1 MTNQDKKNGLPAE
14 APSVEIAPAAASSA
28 TPPPAAPERTLVMGV
43 DDIEKT
49 MVMTD
54 MPDKTMVMDAETADR
69 TIVLSP
75 ENGITRVPPAAHH
88 SVLDDT
94 RVRLQTILHNPSSIL
109 SSLTGTGK
117 RDVGAKIEGQ
127 DHHRERAEVGRIDEE
142 QAHLTDLEDRFEI
155 ERKLAEGS
163 RYVVSIGQDLG
174 LERQVAVYSLRDE
187 KLLDPDERANFVAEA
202 EISAQLDHPSVLPVY
217 SINRDYRGGL
227 HSAVKLTDGTDLRKY
242 LNKLSSHYRSS
253 GFHAAE
259 EAASLAFRLELI
271 LGISD
276 GLVYAHTRGIAHANL
291 HPQNVL
297 IGEYHEVYIK
307 GWGYAQVLSGE
318 NANGENAENKT
329 NDEAKRKIPEIADP
343 RFVAPELIAG
353 EAPTVRSDVY
363 ALGMLLY
370 ELVTLHPP
378 YPDASAPEI
387 LELLRDGVSPTIE
400 HRFGGAIDPDMR
412 AIILKAIAPDPAKR
426 YATINDMAED
436 IRRFLHSEEVSVHRI
451 SLSKRFAKLIRSH
464 HRGMFF
470 CFLTLIVLVGA
481 LFAYNIV
488 NDVRL
493 ANSSYLDDHV
503 LGKAQASCR
512 KTAHEFNLQA
522 EKFNDMVASIKVET
536 EFLLSGHIGLK
547 NNGEQYLVPPDDKA
561 VAGNADLQTEY
572 SPGYGDSVSFR
583 KIESGRAAD
592 LDKPDFVR
600 LGMLQP
606 TLFRYMLL
614 APLNSYVSKE
624 TPDRQIHRLTQNI
637 SPIYRIQILLD
648 NGASLHYPY
657 TVKTEADL
665 GKENVWYDRAIS
677 SHKAAAFWNI
687 PLHLENAAE
696 GEEHV
701 VLPVSIPLGP
711 ADAPV
716 GAAAILVSGRYI
728 DQILSNAE
736 NLPWGTEAQYFI
748 SPDGQIRM
756 ERINNGPDERPT
768 VNLEKGPYPDPWLA
782 EWLKGKEFGAVIR
795 REAGRK
801 TPVIYCCAFV
811 PAMDEWYVE
820 KIRLYDFLRGIDPK
834 KKGALK

>member
-1 MTNQDKKNGLPAE
+1 MADELKKTPGTTDGTPQSAPPAG
-14 APSVEIAPAAASSA
+14 ASSA
-28 TPPPAAPERTLVMGV
+28 SASTPDPASKPAEPERTLVLSPDMP
-43 DDIEKT
+43 DKT
-49 MVMTD
+49 MVMAD
-54 MPDKTMVMDAETADR
+54 MPDKTMVMDAESSDR

-75 ENGITRVPPAAHH
+75 ENGISRVAPAAHH

-94 RVRLQTILHNPSSIL
+94 RVRIQSILHNPSTIL
-109 SSLTGTGK
+109 ASLTGTGK

-142 QAHLTDLEDRFEI
+142 EAHLTDLEDRYEI
-155 ERKLAEGS
+155 ERRLAEGS

-242 LNKLSSHYRSS
+242 LNKLSSHYRSG

-276 GLVYAHTRGIAHANL
+276 GLVYAHSRGVAHANL
-291 HPQNVL
+291 HPQNIL

-307 GWGYAQVLSGE
+307 GWGFAHVLSDK
-318 NANGENAENKT
+318 NAESEEKH
-329 NDEAKRKIPEIADP
+329 KLPEISDP

-353 EAPTVRSDVY
+353 EPPSVRSDVY

-387 LELLRDGVSPTIE
+387 LEFLRKGVSPTIE

-412 AIILKAIAPDPAKR
+412 AIIQKAIAPDPANR
-426 YATINDMAED
+426 YATITDMAED
-436 IRRFLHSEEVSVHRI
+436 IRRFLHSEEVSVRRI
-451 SLSKRFAKLIRSH
+451 SLSKRFAKLIRAH

-470 CFLTLIVLVGA
+470 CFMMLIVLVGA

-522 EKFNDMVASIKVET
+522 EKFNDMLASIKFET
-536 EFLLSGHIGLK
+536 EFLLSGHVDSK
-547 NNGEQYLVPPDDKA
+547 NDGAQYLVPPDDKA
-561 VAGNADLQTEY
+561 VEDSAGLQTEY

-592 LDKPDFVR
+592 LDNPDFTR

-624 TPDRQIHRLTQNI
+624 TPDRQIHRLTQNV

-648 NGASLHYPY
+648 DGASLHYPY
-657 TVKTEADL
+657 TVKTEAAL
-665 GKENVWYDRAIS
+665 GKETAWYDHAVTSR
-677 SHKAAAFWNI
+677 KAVAFWNT
-687 PLHLENAAE
+687 PVTVENASE
-696 GEEHV
+696 GLEHV
-701 VLPVSIPLGP
+701 ILPVSIPLGP
-711 ADAPV
+711 VDAPV

-728 DQILSNAE
+728 DQILSSAE
-736 NLPWGTEAQYFI
+736 NLPHGTEAQYFI
-748 SPDGQIRM
+748 STDGQIKM
-756 ERINNGPDERPT
+756 ERINNGPDKRPI

-801 TPVIYCCAFV
+801 SPVIYCCAFV
-811 PAMDEWYVE
+811 PAMEEWYLE
-820 KIRLYDFLRGIDPK
+820 KIRLNDFLHSIELM